1 MHRKE
6 LKFLDLGQDINK
18 AFVDKLRSMMTTYCT
33 KGSDAVTSAPL
44 EPVLDRDCSVMGEVF
59 LVGAGP
65 GAPDLITLRA
75 YRLMQLADVV
85 LYDNLVAEE
94 IVAQVNP
101 AAQRIYVGKKSSR
114 HTLPQDEINS
124 ALVKLAQ
131 SGKKVLRLKGGDPFI
146 FGRGGEEVETLKAHG
161 VPFQIV
167 PGVSAA
173 NGISCYTGI
182 PLTHRDYAH
191 AVTFVTGHLK
201 NGTSD
206 LDWPALV
213 RPSHTV
219 VIYMGLEALPE
230 ISRQLM
236 AHGLPAN
243 HPIAVIHK
251 GTTTSQ
257 KICVGTLETIT
268 EQVRTAGLTPP
279 SLIIAGE
286 VVLLH
291 DKLNWF
297 CDALHSANRSV
308 ASGRE

>member
-1 MHRKE
+1 MGLTEPFCAEIPNTVKI
-6 LKFLDLGQDINK
+6 DD
-18 AFVDKLRSMMTTYCT
+18 VRSQSTPA
-33 KGSDAVTSAPL
+33 KPA
-44 EPVLDRDCSVMGEVF
+44 MGEVF

-65 GAPDLITLRA
+65 GDPELLTIKAH
-75 YRLMQLADVV
+75 RLLQAADVV
-85 LYDNLVAEE
+85 LYDNLVSPA
-94 IVAQVNP
+94 IVDQVNP
-101 AAQRIYVGKKSSR
+101 AAERIYVGKKSSR
-114 HTLPQDEINS
+114 HTLPQDEINTT
-124 ALVKLAQ
+124 LVRLARE
-131 SGKKVLRLKGGDPFI
+131 GKKVLRLKGGDPFI

-167 PGVSAA
+167 PGISAA

-182 PLTHRDYAH
+182 PLTHRDYAQ

-230 ISRQLM
+230 ICRQLI
-236 AHGLPAN
+236 AHGLPKT
-243 HPIAVIHK
+243 HPVAVVHQ
-251 GTTTSQ
+251 GTTQ
-257 KICVGTLETIT
+257 KQQTCVGTLETIT
-268 EQVRTAGLTPP
+268 ELARAAGFSPP

-291 DKLNWF
+291 DKLSWF
-297 CDALHSANRSV
+297 LESQCGSEVVS
-308 ASGRE
+308 SGD